1 MNDKNEYNKEGDIN
15 SDMCEKLNN
24 KQNKNE
30 KNKRLITKG
39 KCSRFYLYILGSALC
54 KFLSSMILGFKDKD
68 TGLFGF
74 CPVLFSYSSIQFLFT
89 YLGYIIF
96 GILIHFFFNAKKKKL
111 VNKTVEM
118 VIKKNQKLMIN
129 PTKTNLQ
136 LFLVCFCFTVY
147 LELHKLLYSLGFQ
160 SLHFWTFETIFTFWL
175 IKKYFVVDIYKHHK
189 YSIIFIF
196 LSSTIFLLI
205 SSLIPSEENG
215 LNAYQ
220 EISEKYGNYFY
231 CFSAM
236 IVLVFLT
243 FGYSFSRSYS
253 KILMQNKF
261 VSTHILIIFIGI
273 TGLIITSISAIIL
286 YYINFEYEKNIVD
299 YFNELK
305 SCDKDYKFYMEIFLI
320 YPIYIFCR
328 FMEINFEFLTI
339 YYLNPIY
346 DLIINNLSFSLI
358 KFVSFII
365 YNFNDVTNFI
375 LSELSEI
382 IGLLGYTVYLEIIEL
397 NFCGLSDDIKQ
408 SIISKA
414 ERESNILNIERIKTL
429 NEVYDNDEDVEEKNS
444 HNYESIEMMEKNK

>member
-1 MNDKNEYNKEGDIN
+1 MNDKNEFNKERDTN

-30 KNKRLITKG
+30 KNKKLITIG
-39 KCSRFYLYILGSALC
+39 KCSRFYLYILGSSLC

-68 TGLFGF
+68 MGLFGF
-74 CPVLFSYSSIQFLFT
+74 SPVLYSYNSIQFLYT
-89 YLGYIIF
+89 YIGYIIF
-96 GILIHFFFNAKKKKL
+96 GILIHFFFNTKKKKYA
-111 VNKTVEM
+111 NKTMEI
-118 VIKKNQKLMIN
+118 VIKKNQKLIIN
-129 PTKTNLQ
+129 PRKTNLQ

-147 LELHKLLYSLGFQ
+147 LELHKLLYNLGFQ

-175 IKKYFVVDIYKHHK
+175 MKKYFVVDIYKHHK

-196 LSSTIFLLI
+196 LLSTIFLII
-205 SSLIPSEENG
+205 SSLIPSEESG

-220 EISEKYGNYFY
+220 EIVEKYGNYFY
-231 CFSAM
+231 CFSTM
-236 IVLVFLT
+236 IVLVVLT

-273 TGLIITSISAIIL
+273 TGLIISLISAIIL
-286 YYINFEYEKNIVD
+286 YYINFEYEKNIID

-305 SCDKDYKFYMEIFLI
+305 SCDRDYKFYMEIFLV

-346 DLIINNLSFSLI
+346 DLIINNLSFLLI
-358 KFVSFII
+358 KIVSFII
-365 YNFNDVTNFI
+365 YNFSDVINFL

-382 IGLLGYTVYLEIIEL
+382 IGLLGYTVYLEIVEL
-397 NFCGLSDDIKQ
+397 NFCGLSDDIKKI
-408 SIISKA
+408 IISKA
-414 ERESNILNIERIKTL
+414 ERESTILNIERNRAL
-429 NEVYDNDEDVEEKNS
+429 NEIYNNEDVEEQKF
-444 HNYESIEMMEKNK
+444 HVYESIEMMEKK

>member
-1 MNDKNEYNKEGDIN
+1 MNDKNEFNKERDTN

-30 KNKRLITKG
+30 KNKKLITIG
-39 KCSRFYLYILGSALC
+39 KCSRFYLYILGSSLC

-68 TGLFGF
+68 MGLFGF
-74 CPVLFSYSSIQFLFT
+74 SPVLYSYNSIQFLYT
-89 YLGYIIF
+89 YIGYIIF
-96 GILIHFFFNAKKKKL
+96 GILIHFFFNTKKKKYA
-111 VNKTVEM
+111 NKTMEI
-118 VIKKNQKLMIN
+118 VIKKNQKLIIN
-129 PTKTNLQ
+129 PRKTNLQ

-147 LELHKLLYSLGFQ
+147 LELHKLLYNLGFQ
-160 SLHFWTFETIFTFWL
+160 SLHFWTFETVFTFWL
-175 IKKYFVVDIYKHHK
+175 MKKYFVVDIYKHHK

-196 LSSTIFLLI
+196 LLSTIFLII
-205 SSLIPSEENG
+205 SSLIPSEESG

-220 EISEKYGNYFY
+220 EIVEKYGNYFY
-231 CFSAM
+231 CFSTM
-236 IVLVFLT
+236 IVLVVLT

-273 TGLIITSISAIIL
+273 TGLIISLISAIIL
-286 YYINFEYEKNIVD
+286 YYINFEYEKNIID

-305 SCDKDYKFYMEIFLI
+305 SCDRDYKFYMEIFLV

-346 DLIINNLSFSLI
+346 DLIINNLSFLLI
-358 KFVSFII
+358 KIVSFII
-365 YNFNDVTNFI
+365 YNFSDVINFL

-382 IGLLGYTVYLEIIEL
+382 IGLLGYTVYLEIVEL
-397 NFCGLSDDIKQ
+397 NFCGLSDDIKKI
-408 SIISKA
+408 IISKA
-414 ERESNILNIERIKTL
+414 ERESTILNIERNRAL
-429 NEVYDNDEDVEEKNS
+429 NEIYNNEDVEEQKF
-444 HNYESIEMMEKNK
+444 HVYESIEMMEKK